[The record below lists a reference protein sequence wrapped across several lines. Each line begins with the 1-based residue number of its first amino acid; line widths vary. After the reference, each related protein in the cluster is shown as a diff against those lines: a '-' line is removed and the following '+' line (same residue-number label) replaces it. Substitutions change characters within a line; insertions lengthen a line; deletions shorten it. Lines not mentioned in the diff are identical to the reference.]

1 MNEREQPRTSSG
13 VTPLF
18 AVGLAALP
26 GAVFG
31 GHLGL
36 LLFFLNPE
44 VPLTAGRLLTA
55 TAAGALASGCFAA
68 GIGLL
73 FRHRR
78 WRRLLPWGLTVALAL
93 AAGLYSTHASH
104 YAFYLPARINDQL
117 LRTAAWLSL
126 ATLICFYT
134 ALLHSLGRRPY
145 GWRSRAAFW
154 LLTAGS
160 FFAAY
165 DRRSSYLPLAVEAM
179 PVPIE
184 RGTPRPHLVV
194 VGIDTLSLEAV
205 LPLAEGGRLPFLS
218 AALETGAYGPLR
230 SLRPPRH
237 RASWT
242 TVATGQFPHRHGILG
257 APSSWSPWF
266 GSATELRLL
275 PAGLAFQRWG
285 LIGARTEPE
294 SPARHLKGLP
304 LPELLARLGVTTGSV
319 GWPASSPRDAPLLWQ
334 VSDRFFSAPEA
345 GESDAAPGAAS
356 GAAEVAPRDL
366 AARARLFAVSAEEL
380 DPRWT
385 ASAGTPPSEPLLAAL
400 RADQWRVGLTSALGR
415 EAPPRALFLHLPGL
429 ERLSRAF
436 FADYAEGRLE
446 SPPSARAEAA
456 ARELGAHHRY
466 LAAVLEELW
475 LATPEPRLFVV
486 VSASGPEVPGFVEHL
501 WRRAFGGPPLGGAVG
516 ETPDGAVFLLGDS
529 IRPGT
534 LLTGA
539 RTVDVV
545 PTLLYGLGLPVARDL
560 DGRVLT
566 EAFRPEFLAAHPLA
580 FVPTYRGL
588 DPRAAP

>member
-1 MNEREQPRTSSG
+1 MSERKSPRASTGSAFS
-13 VTPLF
+13 
-18 AVGLAALP
+18 LAALP

-31 GHLGL
+31 GHLGFL
-36 LLFFLNPE
+36 LLFLNPE
-44 VPLTAGRLLTA
+44 VPFGVRRLLAVTI
-55 TAAGALASGCFAA
+55 AGALACGLFTGAF
-68 GIGLL
+68 GLL
-73 FRHRR
+73 FRRRR
-78 WRRLLPWGLTVALAL
+78 WRRLLPWGLTIALAL
-93 AAGLYSTHASH
+93 AAVLYSSHASH
-104 YAFYLPARINDQL
+104 YAFYLPPRINDQL
-117 LRTAAWLSL
+117 LRTAAWLTL

-165 DRRSSYLPLAVEAM
+165 DRRNSFVPLAVEAM
-179 PVPIE
+179 PVPID
-184 RGTPRPHLVV
+184 RIASRPNLVV
-194 VGIDTLSLEAV
+194 VGIDTLSLDAV
-205 LPLAEGGRLPFLS
+205 LPLAEEGGLSFLS
-218 AALETGAYGPLR
+218 TALETGAYGPLR
-230 SLRPPRH
+230 SLRPSRH

-242 TVATGQFPHRHGILG
+242 TVATGQFPFRHGILG
-257 APSSWSPWF
+257 APSHWSPWF
-266 GSATELRLL
+266 GPASELRLL

-304 LPELLARLGVTTGSV
+304 LPELLARLGVPTGSV

-334 VSDRFFSAPEA
+334 VSDRFFGTTDAPEHVM
-345 GESDAAPGAAS
+345 G
-356 GAAEVAPRDL
+356 EVAPRDL
-366 AARARLFAVSAEEL
+366 AARARLFEVAPGEL
-380 DPRWT
+380 ETRWT
-385 ASAGTPPSEPLLAAL
+385 ASAGPVPSEPLLEAL
-400 RADQWRVGLTSALGR
+400 AIDQWRVGLTAALRR

-436 FADYAEGRLE
+436 FADYAVGRLE
-446 SPPSARAEAA
+446 SPPGARAETA

-475 LATPEPRLFVV
+475 LATPPPRLFVV
-486 VSASGPEVPGFVEHL
+486 VSASGPEVPGSIEQL
-501 WRRAFGGPPLGGAVG
+501 WRWAFGGPPLGGAVG
-516 ETPDGAVFLLGDS
+516 STPDGAVFLLGDA

-560 DGRVLT
+560 DGRVWT
-566 EAFRPEFLAAHPLA
+566 EAFRPEFLADHPLA

-588 DPRAAP
+588 DPRSAP